1 MCKSFPVLRWRSRW
15 LIIFIAANAG
25 EHLTVDMLA
34 TRPPREAVIP
44 SGRNSFAVAD
54 GRVEIPE
61 KRASI
66 VSFRDQEA
74 GSSTSTLDLE
84 RYPPPTEEERLTL
97 RKVADS
103 IPAVAYTLCFVELAE
118 RASYYGV
125 QTVFNNFIE
134 FPLPAG
140 GNGSG
145 AVPKDNPNGTAGALG
160 KGVQFASALT
170 ILFTFLAYVIPIF
183 GAWVA
188 DTKMG
193 RYKTIALGVIIC
205 GVSHI
210 IMVCGAIPSVLKS
223 GHGIGPFM
231 VSFFILAIGAGI
243 FKPNVAPTVLDQYVH
258 QREYTRIL
266 KSGEKVLVDPET
278 TIQRIMLIFYGFIN
292 CGAFFAIATTYRSV
306 IHVFTWS
313 PWILRANQY
322 G

>member
-1 MCKSFPVLRWRSRW
+1 M
-15 LIIFIAANAG
+15 
-25 EHLTVDMLA
+25 DMLA
-34 TRPPREAVIP
+34 TRPPREALIP
-44 SGRNSFAVAD
+44 TGRNSFALAD
-54 GRVEIPE
+54 GNIEVPE

-74 GSSTSTLDLE
+74 GVSTSTLDLE

-97 RKVADS
+97 RKIPDS
-103 IPAVAYTLCFVELAE
+103 IPAVAYTLCVVEFAE

-125 QTVFNNFIE
+125 QTVFNNFME
-134 FPLPAG
+134 FPLPPG

-160 KGVQFASALT
+160 KGLQFASALVT
-170 ILFTFLAYVIPIF
+170 LFTFLAYVIPIF

-188 DTKMG
+188 DVKLG
-193 RYKTIALGVIIC
+193 RYKTIALGVIVC

-210 IMVCGAIPSVLKS
+210 IMVCGAIPSVLRAGK
-223 GHGIGPFM
+223 GIAPFM
-231 VSFFILAIGAGI
+231 VSFFILAFGAGI

-258 QREYTRIL
+258 QREYTRVL
-266 KSGEKVLVDPET
+266 KSGEKVLVDPEA

-306 IHVFTWS
+306 THISRVLQ
-313 PWILRANQY
+313 IQRANQY
-322 G
+322 L